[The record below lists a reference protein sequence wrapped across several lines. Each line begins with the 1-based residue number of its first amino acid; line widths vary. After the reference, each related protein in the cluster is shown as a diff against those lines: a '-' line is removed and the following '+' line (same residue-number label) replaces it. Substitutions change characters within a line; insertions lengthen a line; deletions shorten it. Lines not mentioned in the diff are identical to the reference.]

1 MTKDVRLWIV
11 KKRKNYTVLK
21 LDNEGKRT
29 QIEKFST
36 RSDAEN
42 YVRKYR
48 VAAALE
54 KVVDVEY
61 NFKEQFEIF
70 ANEKAEGG
78 LNLQACLTISGGA
91 VYSNHFRNI
100 IKPYFP
106 DVMLHEVTGA
116 TMQKFIDAYLGQG
129 DDYKPEL
136 YKTAKRCLANI
147 RRFLNWCISR
157 EYQKSF
163 QSAMLYKIP
172 KHLIPIDNKL
182 ALKVKAT
189 VINPKDA
196 ARLLKFVWDHRED
209 SIHAAYACMIFHIL
223 FYFGF
228 RRSEILGLRKTD
240 INLKE
245 NYFFPQGMFDAE
257 SWTYR
262 NKTKNEG
269 AKRKVY
275 FDPNGEAAEKL
286 NWILEYSNKTF
297 PSSDYLVAATRG
309 KNPLSPF
316 MFRKVVYAT
325 YEILG
330 LAKVKWSKDN
340 NSKKFTIISC
350 PFKGCIS
357 KTWRHLKAAQLIQDQ
372 HILKL
377 SDNYIKRVMGH
388 DLISTTR
395 DIYGDHD
402 LLDTTEHLDIAAKIE
417 QHRNPIKLLN

>member
-21 LDNEGKRT
+21 LDKEGKRT

-172 KHLIPIDNKL
+172 SHQIPLDDDL
-182 ALKVKAT
+182 ANKVKAT
-189 VINPKDA
+189 VIKPKTA
-196 ARLLKFVWDHRED
+196 AKLLEFVWQHRND
-209 SIHAAYACMIFHIL
+209 SVHAAYACMIFHIL

-245 NYFFPQGMFDAE
+245 N
-257 SWTYR
+257 
-262 NKTKNEG
+262 
-269 AKRKVY
+269 
-275 FDPNGEAAEKL
+275 
-286 NWILEYSNKTF
+286 F
-297 PSSDYLVAATRG
+297 PSSDYVVAATRG

-316 MFRKVVYAT
+316 MFRKIVYAT
-325 YEILG
+325 YEMLG
-330 LAKVKWSKDN
+330 LAKCEWIKDPKSRN
-340 NSKKFTIISC
+340 AWKFRVISS
-350 PFKGCIS
+350 PYKGCIS
-357 KTWRHLKAAQLIQDQ
+357 KTWRHLKAAQLIQSKN
-372 HILKL
+372 ILKL
-377 SDNYIKRVMGH
+377 SEDHIKRVMGH
-388 DLISTTR
+388 DLYSTTEE
-395 DIYGDHD
+395 IYGDHD
-402 LLDTTEHLDIAAKIE
+402 LFDTNDHKDIAARIE
-417 QHRNPIKLLN
+417 QYRNPIKLLN